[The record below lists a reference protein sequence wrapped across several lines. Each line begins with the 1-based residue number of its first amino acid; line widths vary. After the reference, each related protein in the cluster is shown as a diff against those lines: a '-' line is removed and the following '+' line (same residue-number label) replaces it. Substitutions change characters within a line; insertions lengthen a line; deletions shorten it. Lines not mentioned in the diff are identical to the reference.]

1 MNPLSPASILSLAT
15 RSKMNK
21 GKTNPRSSS
30 KQRIIK
36 IPCKPHV
43 LAFLK
48 SKYETP
54 YKLSLADWLGISI
67 YHILKRQESDKY
79 VIANPKEYC
88 EKLQVLVPENTIFNY
103 GLINVTDYTIYKI
116 NNLVED
122 LISDRFLDYVSERP
136 EGMLVKEAILDWMAK
151 YDFLES
157 TFINYANL
165 KQKYFRYRRAL
176 KDKK

>member
-1 MNPLSPASILSLAT
+1 MNPLSPASIPSLST
-15 RSKMNK
+15 PSKMNK

-67 YHILKRQESDKY
+67 YHLLRRQESDKY
-79 VIANPKEYC
+79 IMASPEEYS
-88 EKLQVLVPENTIFNY
+88 EKLEVLIPENTIFNA
-103 GLINVTDYTIYKI
+103 GLINLTDY
-116 NNLVED
+116 
-122 LISDRFLDYVSERP
+122 SFFSE
-136 EGMLVKEAILDWMAK
+136 
-151 YDFLES
+151 S
-157 TFINYANL
+157 
-165 KQKYFRYRRAL
+165 QKNTL
-176 KDKK
+176 QGE